1 MNIQLSTFQV
11 EDAESKT
18 DLIKLL
24 ENLRDEM
31 IELSEE
37 FGKNLANK
45 NYESAKTNL
54 VKMKYLTSIEQKIKE
69 KLVKFM

>member
-1 MNIQLSTFQV
+1 
-11 EDAESKT
+11 
-18 DLIKLL
+18 L